1 MNALPTLL
9 WLEWRKHWNLVLGLG
24 VLLAL
29 GAYMLFTSLPSIES
43 TLMVAAPLLVAA
55 AVLILVLGT
64 RPIREDLALLLSPPA
79 GWLHQLGRFVFLALL
94 GSLLIF
100 PATLTLLGLVAAPL
114 RVPDLGRWD
123 WGLLAAAY
131 LWLGVWWPV
140 VAGILLLRSLDLAYQ
155 LSRTSWLV
163 VLVGSLGLLNLAGT
177 LVKLGAQHVW
187 YRWFPQ
193 IPLPGDLERG
203 YGEGALLG
211 LPAEPLLIG
220 PLIATLLIWLAGRI
234 WDEVE
239 A

>member
-1 MNALPTLL
+1 MKALPTLL

-24 VLLAL
+24 VILAL
-29 GAYMLFTSLPSIES
+29 GAYMLFTSRPSVES
-43 TLMVAAPLLVAA
+43 TLMVAAPLLVAGMM
-55 AVLILVLGT
+55 VVLVLGT

-94 GSLLIF
+94 GGLLIY
-100 PATLTLLGLVAAPL
+100 PATLTLLGLAAAPL

-123 WGLLAAAY
+123 WGLLAATY
-131 LWLGVWWPV
+131 LWLGLWWPV
-140 VAGILLLRSLDLAYQ
+140 VAGFLLLRSLATAYQ
-155 LSRTSWLV
+155 LSRVGWLV
-163 VLVGSLGLLNLAGT
+163 LLVGSLGLLNLAGT
-177 LVKLGAQHVW
+177 LIRLEAQYAW

-211 LPAEPLLIG
+211 LPAEPLLLG
-220 PLIATLLIWLAGRI
+220 PLLAALLIWLAGRI